1 MSSNLN
7 NKLFTTSTPIKG
19 VNLIKRKLHEDN
31 RGSFA
36 RIYCNEELKK
46 LDKSICQ
53 INFSQTR
60 LKGTI
65 RGMHFQL
72 KPFSEEKIITC
83 LNGSVFDVVVD
94 LRYGSPTFLQWHAEI
109 LSSENNNSLLIPEG
123 CAHGFQALENDCKL
137 LYLHTELYNPDFEGS
152 LNVMDPMIGINW
164 PIPFSEISDKD
175 ANQPF
180 IDKTYLGVFQNE
192 M

>member
-1 MSSNLN
+1 MFDISDTGFPELLQMTP
-7 NKLFTTSTPIKG
+7 KLFADQRGKFIKTFH
-19 VNLIKRKLHEDN
+19 KS
-31 RGSFA
+31 SFA
-36 RIYCNEELKK
+36 K
-46 LDKSICQ
+46 LGIETCFKEQYYSVSYK
-53 INFSQTR
+53 NV
-60 LKGTI
+60 I